1 MEEADLI
8 TVLLY
13 LIERDESPEVKQLC
27 KLLLQRIERQ
37 TEVITPSRMPVPLNI
52 TEMGGYYNL
61 LKKHDEA
68 MALRLLASTLGLP
81 K

>member
-8 TVLLY
+8 NVLLY

-37 TEVITPSRMPVPLNI
+37 TEVIVPSRMPTPINI

-61 LKKHDEA
+61 LKKHDEG
-68 MALRLLASTLGLP
+68 MALRMLALTLGLP

>member
-8 TVLLY
+8 TILLH
-13 LIERDESPEVKQLC
+13 LLERDDSPEVKQLC
-27 KLLLQRIERQ
+27 KLLLRRIERQ
-37 TEVITPSRMPVPLNI
+37 TEVVAPSRMPVPLNI

-61 LKKHDEA
+61 LKKHDES
-68 MALRLLASTLGLP
+68 MALRMLASTLGLP